1 MRIGAEIG
9 TGGEAVAMTVPYGLA
24 GEPIVDALP
33 TAVVAAFALL
43 TRLADTA
50 VLFGV
55 AALYYWLADGRYDD
69 DPRVTGATLFGI
81 AALTLAAVTLAK
93 AALALPRPPT
103 AATPVAFDG
112 LPGSLAAAV
121 GDATV
126 ADGFGLP
133 SGHAAGAVA
142 LYGGL
147 ARLLD
152 RPVPR
157 RRLAAAAVVIGL
169 VAASRVVIGVHYVAD
184 VVAGLAV
191 GLGCLV
197 GGRRLAVRAGG
208 GRADPTVLFLLA
220 AAASLATVAVA
231 AAGGHPAEV
240 TGGAVGIATGLG
252 GAAGWRVAAP
262 DAPAVPPGRA
272 VLALPVL
279 GGGWAAPL
287 VLSVGPAA
295 AAAISLPAAA
305 AVLLL
310 PSVGGAGVRGPAPAS
325 E

>member
-197 GGRRLAVRAGG
+197 GGRRLRARRRRRAPRRRRPGVRLAGVGARRLAVRRGRRRPRVPLRLPAGGRVAGAVRARLPGDVPG
-208 GRADPTVLFLLA
+208 VAARPRDPARAAGRLGDDPAVARPGALPRYSVATGRTRRLA
-220 AAASLATVAVA
+220 A
-231 AAGGHPAEV
+231 
-240 TGGAVGIATGLG
+240 
-252 GAAGWRVAAP
+252 R
-262 DAPAVPPGRA
+262 
-272 VLALPVL
+272 
-279 GGGWAAPL
+279 
-287 VLSVGPAA
+287 
-295 AAAISLPAAA
+295 
-305 AVLLL
+305 
-310 PSVGGAGVRGPAPAS
+310 
-325 E
+325 